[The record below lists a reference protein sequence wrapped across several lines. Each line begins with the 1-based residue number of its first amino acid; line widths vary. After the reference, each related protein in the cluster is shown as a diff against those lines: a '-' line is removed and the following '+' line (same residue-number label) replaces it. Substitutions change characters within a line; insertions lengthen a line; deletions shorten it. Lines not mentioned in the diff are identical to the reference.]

1 MANQHIKGITVE
13 IGGDTSEL
21 SQALKGVDKDA
32 KKISD
37 ELKSVNAALKV
48 DPSNVVALTQKTE
61 LLAQSIEQAKKKV
74 DILKKAEAD
83 AQKQLERGEIGAD
96 QFRALQREVVFA
108 EGKLKKLEKQL
119 DDTKKAASQEGDAV
133 EKSGKDAKDA
143 AKDNEKL
150 SKSLDDLKSDYDDA
164 KSSAAQ
170 AGAEFGATLAGA
182 AAVGTALAGV
192 ATAGKEAVMQAMSY
206 ADALR
211 TIQMRT
217 GASEDAMRSYEMAM
231 KAVFD
236 SGLGEDLDDVASTM
250 AIIARQTKQTDPDKL
265 ETMAKNALVLRESF
279 GYETQEQLRTVDML
293 VKQFHIDE
301 AQAFN
306 LIAEA
311 SQKGLNK
318 NGDLLDIINE
328 YAVHYKNLGYN
339 QDEFFNSLANGAG
352 TGVFSVNN
360 LGNAMKE
367 FSIKTKDE
375 ATSTTEAY
383 ELLGLN
389 ADEMRAKFAQGGQA
403 AKDAAKEVN
412 EALFS
417 MNDEVKQNT
426 VGVGLYGT
434 MWEDLGKDAI
444 SAMTNAKGEIS
455 ATGDAM
461 ERVRDI
467 KLDATS
473 TKWSKLGRTVQ
484 TELLLPI
491 GEKLLPYVEK
501 FFNFC
506 IENSE
511 ELIPLVKTLGVAF
524 GTIFV
529 VNKAAKFASS
539 LKTLTSTFKSLT
551 GATVATG
558 GSTALFSG
566 LLGKGTVAAAAFAL
580 TLGPT
585 IAKTE
590 AASKA
595 YREGISKLK
604 DLSASYRE
612 AGDAAKDSAQRQQ
625 DAYNKV
631 EFDYEKYE
639 DLAGELQELVDA
651 NGRVKDGA
659 EERVKYIK
667 EELADAAGIEI
678 EIVNGVVQEYNSLA
692 QSMTDA
698 LTVRKTYDMLTS
710 MKSDYAA
717 AKAALSGD
725 ENVVGS
731 QMAYE
736 AAKYRYNQLY
746 SIAYDPNLTWAERN
760 EAMKQYGMSEKE
772 WSEGGGRHAALFAM
786 QEAQRA
792 YEYNLTT
799 VGRYDALSQAYYSQ
813 DTGRMQSAADAI
825 ANPQYLA
832 GEYSYAF
839 LRDLQVQAQKNYENM
854 LTWSKQEGSSITAEQ
869 LAQAAEE
876 LRFATEQATIQ
887 WEAEGRPDYSEEG
900 QADPSFIPYAHW
912 SMQGA
917 ARQTTGLLAQGFL
930 AAADSQSKNTSWQL
944 PGRNALQG
952 FIDATAENHIPYD
965 LTTPAA
971 ETAKQN
977 NELLGQILRKIDE
990 LDLQIVLDDGTVA
1003 GRVDQHIGKDAA
1015 DQKRGALK

>member
-21 SQALKGVDKDA
+21 SQVLKGVDKDA
-32 KKISD
+32 KRVDD
-37 ELKSVNAALKV
+37 ELRSVNAALKV

-119 DDTKKAASQEGDAV
+119 DDTRKAASQEGDAV

-182 AAVGTALAGV
+182 AAVGV
-192 ATAGKEAVMQAMSY
+192 AATMQAMSY

-211 TIQMRT
+211 TIQMQT

-250 AIIARQTKQTDPDKL
+250 AIIAQQTGQTDPDKL
-265 ETMAKNALVLRESF
+265 EAMAKNALVLRESF

-311 SQKGLNK
+311 SQRGLNK

-339 QDEFFNSLANGAG
+339 QDEFFNSLANGAD
-352 TGVFSVNN
+352 TGVFSIDK
-360 LGNAMKE
+360 LGDATKE
-367 FSIKTKDE
+367 FGIRTKDE
-375 ATSTTEAY
+375 TTSTTEAY
-383 ELLGLN
+383 EMLGLN

-417 MNDEVKQNT
+417 MSDEVKQNT

-511 ELIPLVKTLGVAF
+511 DLIPIAKALGVALTSAF
-524 GTIFV
+524 AT
-529 VNKAAKFASS
+529 NKAANLIASVN
-539 LKTLTSTFKSLT
+539 TLTKAFGKMKAAIPSST
-551 GATVATG
+551 GALSLLGIAASLAAETIRVLAEDESEAARAAREMTKANLENAKATG
-558 GSTALFSG
+558 
-566 LLGKGTVAAAAFAL
+566 
-580 TLGPT
+580 
-585 IAKTE
+585 E
-590 AASKA
+590 
-595 YREGISKLK
+595 
-604 DLSASYRE
+604 SYR
-612 AGDAAKDSAQRQQ
+612 KSAELVKAI
-625 DAYNKV
+625 DEEYDTYKKLW
-631 EFDYEKYE
+631 E
-639 DLAGELQELVDA
+639 ELQQLVDA
-651 NGRVKDGA
+651 EGNVIAGNEKRVDQIRGELSDALGEEIGLVEGQIQKYDELSSSIEKMLLMKQA
-659 EERVKYIK
+659 ERVSQTYESEYYASQESLPQLQLKY
-667 EELADAAGIEI
+667 EEANATFQEAERRKRQYAHDVEYWEHNELTQDDPKNQALWERIDENRRWIEDHPTVVEDLTAASFSYDTALQTVRLYEDFLTAYDAEDLQALPEAISNLGNGMLTNTSGARAASLEYQAVILA
-678 EIVNGVVQEYNSLA
+678 QEYSNLLGLSKTAGTSITSDQLTKAYDDMRLA
-692 QSMTDA
+692 IQQVKEAKGRRYGSESF
-698 LTVRKTYDMLTS
+698 LTAWSQY
-710 MKSDYAA
+710 
-717 AKAALSGD
+717 SG
-725 ENVVGS
+725 NVVLER
-731 QMAYE
+731 Q
-736 AAKYRYNQLY
+736 
-746 SIAYDPNLTWAERN
+746 AESEIN
-760 EAMKQYGMSEKE
+760 E
-772 WSEGGGRHAALFAM
+772 LFAH
-786 QEAQRA
+786 
-792 YEYNLTT
+792 
-799 VGRYDALSQAYYSQ
+799 S
-813 DTGRMQSAADAI
+813 
-825 ANPQYLA
+825 
-832 GEYSYAF
+832 
-839 LRDLQVQAQKNYENM
+839 
-854 LTWSKQEGSSITAEQ
+854 
-869 LAQAAEE
+869 
-876 LRFATEQATIQ
+876 ATIN
-887 WEAEGRPDYSEEG
+887 P
-900 QADPSFIPYAHW
+900 
-912 SMQGA
+912 
-917 ARQTTGLLAQGFL
+917 TLANIH
-930 AAADSQSKNTSWQL
+930 KPIT
-944 PGRNALQG
+944 RNVLQG